1 MKTSLIV
8 SSLIIVGLASPIAM
22 AADKFSVN
30 VGAIGVMPNDDSASL
45 PVIESIAGLDA
56 GSTGVTVDEN
66 TQLGIT
72 FDYRLTPNWSL
83 ELVAATP
90 FKHEIHGTGAID
102 GLKIGETKHLPPTL
116 LAQYHFTLDNDAI
129 DPFIGFG
136 VNYTTFFEEK
146 VSPDL
151 GGVLT
156 DLAVITADDEV
167 ELALSNSWG
176 FALQAGVNIEL
187 ADNWGLHVMVSRMAI
202 DTVADVRINGVTA
215 ESVAV
220 DIDPTVAMLGIR
232 YSF

>member
-1 MKTSLIV
+1 MKTSMIL
-8 SSLIIVGLASPIAM
+8 SSLLIAGLASPM
-22 AADKFSVN
+22 AAAADQFSVN

-45 PVIESIAGLDA
+45 PVIESVAGLNS

-72 FDYRLTPNWSL
+72 FDYRLNPNWSI
-83 ELVAATP
+83 ELITATP

-116 LAQYHFTLDNDAI
+116 LAQYHFDLDNDAI
-129 DPFIGFG
+129 DPFVGFG

-146 VSPDL
+146 VSPEL

-156 DLAVITADDEV
+156 DLAVITANDDV

-176 FALQAGVNIEL
+176 FAFQAGVNVAL
-187 ADNWGLHVMVSRMAI
+187 TDNWGLHFMVSRMAI

-220 DIDPTVAMLGIR
+220 DIDPTVAMFGIR

>member
-66 TQLGIT
+66 TQLGVT

-136 VNYTTFFEEK
+136 VNYTKFFEEK

>member
-1 MKTSLIV
+1 MKKSLLV
-8 SSLIIVGLASPIAM
+8 SSLLLVGFAAPA
-22 AADKFSVN
+22 AADISVN
-30 VGAIGVMPNDDSASL
+30 VGAIGVMPNDSSASL
-45 PVIESIAGLDA
+45 PVIETVAGLNA
-56 GSTGVTVDEN
+56 GSTGVTVDNN

-72 FDYRLTPNWSL
+72 FDYQLDQNWSL

-90 FKHEIHGTGAID
+90 FKHDIYGSGALE

-116 LAQYHFTLDNDAI
+116 LAQYHFDVGNDAI
-129 DPFIGFG
+129 DPFVGVG

-146 VSPDL
+146 VSADL
-151 GGVLT
+151 AGVLT
-156 DLAVITADDEV
+156 DLSVITADDHV

-176 FALQAGVNIEL
+176 YALQAGVNVAL
-187 ADNWGLHVMVSRMAI
+187 NDKWGVHFMVSRMAI
-202 DTVADVRINGVTA
+202 DTVADVRINGATA

>member
-8 SSLIIVGLASPIAM
+8 SSLIFAGLASPVAL
-22 AADKFSVN
+22 AEEQFSIN
-30 VGAIGVMPNDDSASL
+30 VGAIGVMPNDNSASL
-45 PVIESIAGLDA
+45 PVIEAIAGLDA

-72 FDYRLTPNWSL
+72 FDYHLTPNWSL
-83 ELVAATP
+83 ELIAATP
-90 FKHEIHGTGAID
+90 FKHEIQGTGALN

-116 LAQYHFTLDNDAI
+116 LAQYHFTLANEAI
-129 DPFIGFG
+129 DPFVGVG

-146 VSPDL
+146 ISPEL

-156 DLAVITADDEV
+156 DLAVIDANDTV

-176 FALQAGVNIEL
+176 LAVQAGVNV
-187 ADNWGLHVMVSRMAI
+187 AVTDNWGLHFMVSQMAI
-202 DTVADVRINGVTA
+202 DSVADVRINGVTA

-220 DIDPTVAMLGIR
+220 DIDPTVAMFGIR
-232 YSF
+232 YRF

>member
-8 SSLIIVGLASPIAM
+8 TSFIIAGLASPMAM

-72 FDYRLTPNWSL
+72 LDYRLTPNWSL

-129 DPFIGFG
+129 DPFVGFG

-146 VSPDL
+146 ISPEL

-167 ELALSNSWG
+167 GLALSNSWG

-232 YSF
+232 YNF

>member
-8 SSLIIVGLASPIAM
+8 SSLLIAGLASPLAVS
-22 AADKFSVN
+22 ADTFSVN

-45 PVIESIAGLDA
+45 PVIESLAGLDA
-56 GSTGVTVDEN
+56 GATGVTVDEN

-72 FDYRLTPNWSL
+72 FDYHLSPNWSL

-129 DPFIGFG
+129 DPFVGFG

-146 VSPDL
+146 VSPEL
-151 GGVLT
+151 AGVLT
-156 DLAVITADDEV
+156 DLAVITADDDV

-176 FALQAGVNIEL
+176 FTLQAGVNIEL
-187 ADNWGLHVMVSRMAI
+187 ADNWGLHFMVSRMAI
-202 DTVADVRINGVTA
+202 DTVADVRINGTTA

>member
-8 SSLIIVGLASPIAM
+8 SSLFIAGLASPFA
-22 AADKFSVN
+22 AADTFSVN

-45 PVIESIAGLDA
+45 PVIESVVGLDA

-72 FDYRLTPNWSL
+72 FDYRLSPNWSL

-116 LAQYHFTLDNDAI
+116 LAQYHFTLSNDAI
-129 DPFIGFG
+129 DPFVGFG

-146 VSPDL
+146 ISPEL

-187 ADNWGLHVMVSRMAI
+187 ADNWGLHLMVSRMAI
-202 DTVADVRINGVTA
+202 DTVADVRINGATA

-220 DIDPTVAMLGIR
+220 DIDPTVAMFGIR